1 MEPSH
6 FEVKVWTF
14 LCNVCVM
21 YNCPFLFT
29 EFSKGMILPK
39 KDEVTAGK
47 NDTVANLSAG
57 FNKQVRTVQ

>member
-1 MEPSH
+1 
-6 FEVKVWTF
+6 
-14 LCNVCVM
+14 M